1 MGARELPY
9 WMQVLEEE
17 DIHFIRRFVLA
28 SGSLKALAAEYGVS
42 YPTLRNRLD
51 RMIAKIAAAEE
62 AAPGDPFQHQ
72 LRVLVAGG
80 QLDTEVARRLLQV
93 HRETLNQEENST

>member
-1 MGARELPY
+1 MASRELPY
-9 WMQVLEEE
+9 WMKALEEE
-17 DIHFIRRFVLA
+17 DLHFIRRFVLA

-62 AAPGDPFQHQ
+62 AFPEDPFQRH

-80 QLDTEVARRLLQV
+80 QLDPEVARRLLQV
-93 HRETLNQEENST
+93 HRETMNHEEKSP